1 MRRAEIER
9 EICRQNEN
17 AECEARIGSHQGTIV
32 AAFFRSNERD
42 FGRGRKE
49 PSGHSSKNS
58 GKTFAK
64 GNCRTFLQVIV
75 GPAGGESKAHSPENV
90 PCLVVC
96 RRPRIYALK
105 MSFCWIRPHCANPCK
120 TAARHGGLAPDAGT
134 GPGQPHPPARPTM
147 RRHVG
152 QSPHPTIAASIG
164 STAYGRVRRAC
175 LATPFASIKS
185 R

>member
-1 MRRAEIER
+1 MRS
-9 EICRQNEN
+9 
-17 AECEARIGSHQGTIV
+17 RIGSHQGTIV

-75 GPAGGESKAHSPENV
+75 GPAGGESKAHSAENV

-96 RRPRIYALK
+96 RRPRISAPK
-105 MSFCWIRPHCANPCK
+105 ISFCWIRPHCANPCK
-120 TAARHGGLAPDAGT
+120 TATRHGGPAPDAGT
-134 GPGQPHPPARPTM
+134 GLDQPHPPARPTM
-147 RRHVG
+147 RCHVG
-152 QSPHPTIAASIG
+152 QPLIRHG
-164 STAYGRVRRAC
+164 SFNRLYGLWAGEEGLSGNTFCLVQIEVVVAVRQVQ
-175 LATPFASIKS
+175 
-185 R
+185 